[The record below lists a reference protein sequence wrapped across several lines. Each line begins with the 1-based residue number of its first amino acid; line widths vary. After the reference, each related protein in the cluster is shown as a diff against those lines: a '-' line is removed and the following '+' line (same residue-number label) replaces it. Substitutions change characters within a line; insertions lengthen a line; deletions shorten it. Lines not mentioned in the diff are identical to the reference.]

1 MSTIETN
8 ADLTDTRASAPI
20 DANDFAD
27 LMQSFN
33 DVTSRLEATHASLRD
48 EVASLKVELDE
59 THRRLRRSRQLA
71 ALGEMAAGIAHE
83 IRNPLGA
90 IALNLEVLTEDLADR
105 PGELELCGR
114 VSRAVSRLDL
124 IVGDVLSFARDTRVR
139 PDAVRPA

>member
-59 THRRLRRSRQLA
+59 THRRLRRS
-71 ALGEMAAGIAHE
+71 
-83 IRNPLGA
+83 
-90 IALNLEVLTEDLADR
+90 
-105 PGELELCGR
+105 
-114 VSRAVSRLDL
+114 
-124 IVGDVLSFARDTRVR
+124 
-139 PDAVRPA
+139 